1 MLRRTSWLIATALI
15 ALAAIAA
22 FAAAPSNLAKT
33 IEAQRHLAKERPNDA
48 GVFNDLGNLL
58 LLVPQPAEA
67 EAAYR
72 RALELDPNR
81 VSALFNLGL
90 LLQQRGELR
99 EALPLYQQAAKAEPH
114 HAWARYQMGSIYEVW
129 GQTSKAID
137 AYAQAFALDPQL
149 AFPEVNPHIVENK
162 LVTEAMLR
170 AYRSDFAPPQAP
182 KIYDDP
188 SRIASLLVPPP
199 APAQGENKDQAAANQ
214 AGQTGQPGQPNRP
227 AQAVPGRAPAT
238 VGRPQPGQTSQPPG
252 STVLR
257 ERDLDRN
264 NPAGQALPQGARPP
278 ASMGLRQPPARGL
291 REWNRPEPTVQE
303 VPTDEPDVEN
313 DGGQPAPVITPPPGG
328 VYYRPGIQST
338 GRLNL
343 QVVPERTARVARMGR
358 G

>member
-1 MLRRTSWLIATALI
+1 MVLRRTSWLIVAALV

-22 FAAAPSNLAKT
+22 VAAAPPNLAKT
-33 IEAQRHLAKERPNDA
+33 IEAQRRLTTERPNDA

-90 LLQQRGELR
+90 LLQQRGELKD
-99 EALPLYQQAAKAEPH
+99 ALQLYQQAVKADPR
-114 HAWARYQMGSIYEVW
+114 HAWAQYQMGSIYEVQ
-129 GQTSKAID
+129 GQESKAID
-137 AYAQAFALDPQL
+137 AYAHAFALDPQL

-188 SRIASLLVPPP
+188 SRIAALLVPPP
-199 APAQGENKDQAAANQ
+199 PAAQGDRDQAATTAQ
-214 AGQTGQPGQPNRP
+214 SGQPGQPNRP
-227 AQAVPGRAPAT
+227 GQVAPGRNPTAT
-238 VGRPQPGQTSQPPG
+238 GRPQPGQAGQPPG
-252 STVLR
+252 STVIR
-257 ERDLDRN
+257 ERDLDRD
-264 NPAGQALPQGARPP
+264 NPAGQALPQGMTRPQP
-278 ASMGLRQPPARGL
+278 MGQRQAPRGL

-303 VPTDEPDVEN
+303 VPTEDADPEN

-343 QVVPERTARVARMGR
+343 QVVPERSARIAKVSRR
-358 G
+358 